1 MYKVAITE
9 TAFTASTLGGPLE
22 YEIEGIVEF
31 GRQRETDPPPYAKL
45 HEGTIDRIVIAPLI
59 DRAVPRRWF
68 QIEPAAAG
76 RCRITNLSPRLPIRV
91 HGEIPLEGDSP
102 SRTLPLPFTLEINRI
117 EIRVGNGG
125 DEVDSIE
132 GLPEKT
138 LAPSLSPQ
146 QFLATRNVNIGDVV
160 QDPEKMVT
168 WLQTMLGLLQ
178 SAASTNEFY
187 SLAARA
193 LVTLMGMDSGRI
205 LLYENSEW
213 TVKAAEGVGKED
225 DEWRPSRNLLAKI
238 LVEKRTFRLGPGAG
252 SGNSITGSL
261 AGISM
266 AVVSP
271 ILNPAGDPIG
281 VLYGERRSSF
291 ARMISPLD
299 AQVVELLAWAVANGL
314 ARVKQELQ
322 TIKHRSMMEQFFTP
336 TLAKYLQENP
346 KLLAGRRNDIT
357 VMFADI
363 RRFSTMTHD
372 LGPDKTMD
380 MLYSILSALHDC
392 VSDEEGVLVDFVGD
406 ELMAMW
412 GAPAEQPDHAA
423 RACRAALAM
432 MKKLPALN
440 ETWQSILKPEQKIE
454 IGIGINSGSA
464 RVGNVGSHL
473 KFKYG
478 PVGSVVNQASR
489 IQGVN
494 KVFKTKILI
503 TQPTVDA
510 LAATMPMPTRRLAQI
525 RTVNIPE
532 TATVYELAVNADE
545 TWLRLK
551 TKYEQALNAFDN
563 EGFASAAGTL
573 GELLCVDDYRNDGAC
588 LALMQ
593 RAATLLIEPPKKTD
607 PPTKFD
613 PVWEMGNK

>member
-1 MYKVAITE
+1 MFKVAITE
-9 TAFTASTLGGPLE
+9 TSFTASTIGAQLE
-22 YEIEGIVEF
+22 YEIEGTVEF

-45 HEGTIDRIVIAPLI
+45 TEQNVDRIVIAPLI

-68 QIEPAAAG
+68 QIEPAGTAK
-76 RCRITNLSPRLPIRV
+76 CRITNLSPRLPIRV

-117 EIRVGNGG
+117 EIRVGAGG
-125 DEVDSIE
+125 EELDSIE

-138 LAPSLSPQ
+138 LAPSMSPHQ
-146 QFLATRNVNIGDVV
+146 VLAKGGVNIGDVV
-160 QDPEKMVT
+160 QDPEKMVP

-187 SLAARA
+187 SLAAQA

-205 LLYENSEW
+205 LLYEKGEW
-213 TVKAAEGVGKED
+213 TVKAAEGVGKDD
-225 DEWRPSRNLLAKI
+225 DEWRASRNLLAKI

-252 SGNSITGSL
+252 PGSGSSITGSL

-266 AVVSP
+266 AVVAP

-299 AQVVELLAWAVANGL
+299 AKVVELLAWAVANGL
-314 ARVKQELQ
+314 ARVRQEIDA
-322 TIKHRSMMEQFFTP
+322 IKVRSMMEQFFTP
-336 TLAKYLQENP
+336 TLAKFLDENP
-346 KLLAGRRNDIT
+346 QLLQGRRNDIT
-357 VMFADI
+357 VLFADI

-372 LGPDKTMD
+372 LGPDKTME
-380 MLYSILSALHDC
+380 MLHSILSTLHDC
-392 VSDEEGVLVDFVGD
+392 VSAEEGVLVDFVGD

-412 GAPAEQPDHAA
+412 GAPADQPDHAA

-432 MKKLPALN
+432 QTKLPELN
-440 ETWQSILKPEQKIE
+440 ATWGGILKQP
-454 IGIGINSGSA
+454 IGIGVGINSGSA
-464 RVGNVGSHL
+464 RVGNVGSRL

-494 KVFKTKILI
+494 KIFKTQILV
-503 TQPTVDA
+503 TEPTVKA
-510 LAATMPMPTRRLAQI
+510 LEATMPMPTRKLATI

-532 TATVYELAVNADE
+532 AATVYELAVNPDE
-545 TWLRLK
+545 QWTRLK
-551 TKYEQALNAFDN
+551 TKYEEALAAF
-563 EGFASAAGTL
+563 EKQEFASSAGTL
-573 GELLCVDDYRNDGAC
+573 GELLSADAFRNDGAC
-588 LALMQ
+588 LILIQ
-593 RAATLLIEPPKKTD
+593 RAATCLIDRPKD
-607 PPTKFD
+607 FD
-613 PVWEMGNK
+613 PIWRMDQK

>member
-1 MYKVAITE
+1 MFKVAITE

-22 YEIEGIVEF
+22 YEIEGVVEF

-45 HEGTIDRIVIAPLI
+45 TEANIDRIVIAPLI

-68 QIEPAAAG
+68 QIEPGGAG
-76 RCRITNLSPRLPIRV
+76 RCRITNLSPRLPVRIQ
-91 HGEIPLEGDSP
+91 GEIPLEGDAP

-117 EIRVGNGG
+117 EIRVGASG

-138 LAPSLSPQ
+138 LAPSMSPHQLLS
-146 QFLATRNVNIGDVV
+146 TRNVNIGDVV

-205 LLYENSEW
+205 LLYENGQW
-213 TVKAAEGVGKED
+213 TVKAAEGVGRED

-238 LVEKRTFRLGPGAG
+238 LTEKRTFRLGPGAG

-314 ARVKQELQ
+314 ARVRQEIDA
-322 TIKHRSMMEQFFTP
+322 IKVRSMMEQFFTP
-336 TLAKYLQENP
+336 SLAKQLDENP
-346 KLLAGRRNDIT
+346 QLLLGRRNDIT
-357 VMFADI
+357 VLFADI

-372 LGPDKTMD
+372 LGPDKTME
-380 MLYSILSALHDC
+380 MLHSILSALHDC

-412 GAPAEQPDHAA
+412 GAPADQPDHAA

-432 MKKLPALN
+432 QKKLPELN
-440 ETWQSILKPEQKIE
+440 ATWGGILKQP
-454 IGIGINSGSA
+454 IGIGVGINSGSA
-464 RVGNVGSHL
+464 RVGNVGSRL

-494 KVFKTKILI
+494 KVFKTQILI
-503 TQPTVDA
+503 TKTTVEA
-510 LAATMPMPTRRLAQI
+510 LEKTMPMPTRRLAQI

-532 TATVYELAVNADE
+532 TATVYELGVNPDE
-545 TWLRLK
+545 TWMRLK
-551 TKYEQALNAFDN
+551 TKYEQALDAFEK

-573 GELLCVDDYRNDGAC
+573 GELLSNDAHRNDGAC
-588 LALMQ
+588 IVLMQ
-593 RAATLLIEPPKKTD
+593 RAATCLID
-607 PPTKFD
+607 PPTPPKKFD
-613 PVWEMGNK
+613 PVWEMDKK